1 MVYTKKTISNAFSRQ
16 KKIFFQ
22 PKCGLPLSVCLLFIV
37 LFALPVRSVDFT
49 VTVDARTSWGT
60 LPHFWSQC
68 HSFGR
73 LGLVGRDTLQRHIAD
88 VTANLGVKMLRF
100 HAGVSDAQIYTESG
114 GTPVYNWK
122 VADSLYDILVRT
134 LHVKPFI
141 ELDWV
146 PRDLMSTSYSG
157 CGTYCPPK
165 DYAKWKN
172 LIYEFVNHLKQR
184 YGAAEIETWRFETWN
199 EAEWFGKYG
208 NPGPPPLSE
217 SYKLQQYS
225 TEGALLADSNIVI
238 GGPATSGYDWEK
250 SQSGPYL
257 EYAGKNTMRVD
268 FLSYHA
274 YHERWKTV
282 DGHFM
287 ALDTMAAYNAKYPG
301 LHCIESNNTEYNVT
315 YQFNL
320 DPEPA
325 ETENAAVFVADVMTQ
340 IALRCHAE
348 NKPFPFMYVYWV
360 ISDVF
365 DEGVYRAQ
373 YPFIGCMGYISR
385 QDIRKPVYNA
395 FKMMNMLGST
405 FTAITT
411 SPNSGTV
418 HGLAAGDSGT
428 SGVQVLIYNAD
439 TTSNTATDNVTL
451 MVNNINAASEKVDYR
466 RYLLDKTH
474 SNSYQTWKSMGG
486 PTIASMSAANWNTL
500 RASMN
505 LETVD
510 SSDGLALSAGSFS
523 KSYSLSKQG
532 VMLITLTPTQNTN
545 SARQTGLDR
554 SAFSM
559 KVRPLRSGVKI
570 FLNMKRA
577 ETVTILLYDGKGKQ
591 LQQPTVFSARVGE
604 SAQEVKIKKGAGV
617 YVLRCISAANRE
629 TQKVMVF

>member
-1 MVYTKKTISNAFSRQ
+1 MIQKEIGWIAEGSRRKLFST
-16 KKIFFQ
+16 
-22 PKCGLPLSVCLLFIV
+22 CLLFIGLV
-37 LFALPVRSVDFT
+37 ALTARAENYT
-49 VTVDARTSWGT
+49 VTVDAQTSWGA

-100 HAGVSDAQIYTESG
+100 HAGISDAQIYTESN

-146 PRDLMSTSYSG
+146 PRDLMSTAYSG
-157 CGTYCPPK
+157 CGKYCPPK
-165 DYAKWKN
+165 DYDKWKN
-172 LIYEFVNHLKQR
+172 LVFEFVNHFKQR

-199 EAEWFGKYG
+199 EAEWFGNYG
-208 NPGPPPLSE
+208 NPGPPTWAE

-250 SQSGPYL
+250 TQSGPYL
-257 EYAGKNTMRVD
+257 DYAGKNNMRVD

-287 ALDTMAAYNAKYPG
+287 ALDTMAAYNARYPG
-301 LHCIESNNTEYNVT
+301 LRCVESSNTEYNVT

-320 DPEPA
+320 NPEPA
-325 ETENAAVFVADVMTQ
+325 ETENAAVFVADIMTQ
-340 IALRCHAE
+340 IALRCHAQ

-373 YPFIGCMGYISR
+373 YPFIGCMGYLSR
-385 QDIRKPVYNA
+385 QDIRKPVYNT

-405 FTAITT
+405 MTAVVTA
-411 SPNSGTV
+411 PNSGTV
-418 HGLAAGDSGT
+418 NALAASDSGT
-428 SGVQVLIYNAD
+428 GGVQVLVYNAD
-439 TTSNTATDNVTL
+439 TTNNTTADNVAVTI
-451 MVNNINAASEKVDYR
+451 NNIFAPSGKVNYR
-466 RYLLDKTH
+466 CYLLDKTH
-474 SNSYQTWKSMGG
+474 SNSYQAWKSMGG
-486 PTIASMSAANWNTL
+486 PTIASMSAADWTTL
-500 RASMN
+500 RASMD

-510 SSDGLALSAGSFS
+510 STDDLALAGNSFT
-523 KSYSLSKQG
+523 KNYSLTRQG
-532 VMLITLTPTQNTN
+532 VMLVTVTPAQNAAVIGQINT
-545 SARQTGLDR
+545 RQPPV
-554 SAFSM
+554 SI
-559 KVRPLRSGVKI
+559 KVRPIRSGFIVSLNATQAGTATIRIYDSRGKLLRHQLSFHAGAGEIAPELKI
-570 FLNMKRA
+570 NTA
-577 ETVTILLYDGKGKQ
+577 
-591 LQQPTVFSARVGE
+591 
-604 SAQEVKIKKGAGV
+604 AGV
-617 YVLRCISAANRE
+617 YFIQCISGRSVENR
-629 TQKVMVF
+629 KVVVY

>member
-1 MVYTKKTISNAFSRQ
+1 MNILFLSRKMNIGWISACLAFIGLLALSGRPENFTI
-16 KKIFFQ
+16 
-22 PKCGLPLSVCLLFIV
+22 
-37 LFALPVRSVDFT
+37 
-49 VTVDARTSWGT
+49 TVDAQTSWGK

-68 HSFGR
+68 HAFGR

-100 HAGVSDAQIYTESG
+100 HAGISDAQIYTESG
-114 GTPVYNWK
+114 GTPVYNWT

-146 PRDLMSTSYSG
+146 PRDLMSASYSG
-157 CGTYCPPK
+157 CGVYCPPK
-165 DYAKWKN
+165 DYVKWKN
-172 LIYEFVNHLKQR
+172 LVFEFVNHLKQR

-257 EYAGKNTMRVD
+257 DYAGKNNMRVD
-268 FLSYHA
+268 FLSFHA

-287 ALDTMAAYNAKYPG
+287 ALDTMAAYNAKYPE
-301 LHCIESNNTEYNVT
+301 LHCVESDNTEYNVT

-325 ETENAAVFVADVMTQ
+325 ETENAAVFVADMMSQ
-340 IALRCHAE
+340 IALRCHTQ

-385 QDIRKPVYNA
+385 QDIRKPVYNT

-411 SPNSGTV
+411 SPGSGTV
-418 HGLAAGDSGT
+418 NGLAAGDSST
-428 SGVQVLIYNAD
+428 NGVQVLIYNAD
-439 TTSNTATDNVTL
+439 TANNTASDNVAVT
-451 MVNNINAASEKVDYR
+451 VNNIKAPSGKVNYR
-466 RYLLDKTH
+466 RYLIDKTH
-474 SNSYQTWKSMGG
+474 GNSYQAWKSMGS
-486 PTIASMSAANWNTL
+486 PTIAAMSAANWTTL

-510 SSDGLALSAGSFS
+510 STDDLALSGS
-523 KSYSLSKQG
+523 SYSKNYSLTRQG
-532 VMLITLTPTQNTN
+532 VMLITLTPAQNSN
-545 SARQTGLDR
+545 STRQHGI
-554 SAFSM
+554 SQSHFSF
-559 KVRPLRSGVKI
+559 KIRPIISGVLI
-570 FLNMKRA
+570 SLNMVQA
-577 ETVTILLYDGKGKQ
+577 ENVTLVLYDSRGR
-591 LQQPTVFSARVGE
+591 LLNQPMNFHAGAGE
-604 SAQEVKIKKGAGV
+604 STPEIKINKAAGV
-617 YVLRCISAANRE
+617 YFVQSIFAGSME
-629 TQKVMVF
+629 TKKVMVF